1 MSPAW
6 LYPSLVL
13 TYFPSSRSVCS
24 LSTPSLLG
32 NSFALLQMATSP
44 VAMSFA
50 CFPYFCILPP
60 FRRLHKYF
68 NRCAGTINYPS
79 NHTIYP
85 HCLLLPSENSN
96 DCFHFYAMGDLK
108 SILRGIGTYCA
119 VLDRAHFGCH
129 WRDCQQKN
137 PRGNNNAYHSVKH
150 RKLVMLKLRC
160 QQIFFR
166 SSCGGYTKTT
176 QYNSSVIQDFCTST
190 SITGYYSSPHRA
202 EHWAAA
208 SEARQPKF
216 RESIFHSQHP
226 QHHSCTYS
234 CLRCVVV
241 YTCIMYV
248 HYVLPEASTCAT

>member
-1 MSPAW
+1 MYWTKWIKLLKMYKTVPLLLLKIMILYLLEIIVYLMSPAW

-32 NSFALLQMATSP
+32 NSFALLQMATSS

-85 HCLLLPSENSN
+85 QPPLLLRTENSN
-96 DCFHFYAMGDLK
+96 DCFHFYAMEDLK
-108 SILRGIGTYCA
+108 SVLKGTYTYCA

-129 WRDCQQKN
+129 WRDCQQKILAGTIMHII
-137 PRGNNNAYHSVKH
+137 PWSTGN
-150 RKLVMLKLRC
+150 L
-160 QQIFFR
+160 
-166 SSCGGYTKTT
+166 
-176 QYNSSVIQDFCTST
+176 
-190 SITGYYSSPHRA
+190 
-202 EHWAAA
+202 
-208 SEARQPKF
+208 
-216 RESIFHSQHP
+216 
-226 QHHSCTYS
+226 
-234 CLRCVVV
+234 
-241 YTCIMYV
+241 
-248 HYVLPEASTCAT
+248 